1 MTDILKLLADPEA
14 VHLNL
19 LRGTLARPS
28 LGQIVHLY
36 GAEALRA
43 ALPSPPDPDLRVSE
57 LEATVMALEA
67 VIASQAALIEERYAD
82 MHLVGFEGGVFTFR
96 SPIIPLIAEAMAQT
110 LRPDRA
116 SGPANY
122 TETSITHEELG
133 PLTLTLQRKTG
144 RTPHELRLAA
154 ETRAD
159 QAERRERALLDSNQR
174 ERSALTE
181 LASLRS
187 RLRDAARRAAA
198 DPDRSGEILTA
209 AVREAGAI

>member
-1 MTDILKLLADPEA
+1 MSETDIIKLLSDPDA

-19 LRGTLARPS
+19 LRGSLARPS
-28 LGQIVHLY
+28 VEQIVHLY
-36 GAEALRA
+36 GAETLRA
-43 ALPSPPDPDLRVSE
+43 ALPSPPDPDERVAE
-57 LEATVMALEA
+57 LERA
-67 VIASQAALIEERYAD
+67 IAEQAALIEERYSD
-82 MHLVGFEGGVFTFR
+82 MHLVGFEDGVFTFK

-122 TETSITHEELG
+122 TETAITHEELG

-144 RTPHELRLAA
+144 ATPHELRLAA

-174 ERSALTE
+174 ERSALVE
-181 LASLRS
+181 LTSVRS
-187 RLRDAARRAAA
+187 RLRDAMRRAETEPHQALDILCAA
-198 DPDRSGEILTA
+198 IRDLT
-209 AVREAGAI
+209 RP